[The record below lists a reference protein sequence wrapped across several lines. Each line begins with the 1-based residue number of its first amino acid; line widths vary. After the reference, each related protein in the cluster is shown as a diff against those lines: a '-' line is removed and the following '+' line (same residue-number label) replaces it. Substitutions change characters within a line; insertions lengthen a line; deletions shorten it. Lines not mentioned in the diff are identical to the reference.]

1 MRKILA
7 TLFLAGASAAV
18 LAEDQIITPN
28 PLSQDAAPGSAV
40 SIGIDYNTVPAGD
53 TTGLGLRV
61 HFDSSKLTF
70 NDATYGP
77 DGDGFA
83 QPVSGPNADA
93 DDLDNDPSTDQFV
106 LLAWVDLGG
115 NFPGVDPATLAT
127 ANFTTAADFAGTTLI
142 NFSASS
148 TAAGFTFGP
157 NSATISSGGGGGGGG
172 GGLAPTPVPDAD
184 LLGLSFDDISA
195 VLTAAGFTT
204 INTIEQF
211 DANATPGTVL
221 IVSQD
226 PTTRTATLTV
236 ATDSPPGGGGGPTEP
251 TGPTGPTGPVQPIP
265 SISSFGLL
273 LLTPLLGLVA
283 MFRRKK

>member
-7 TLFLAGASAAV
+7 TLFLAGASTAV
-18 LAEDQIITPN
+18 LADDQIITAN
-28 PLSQDAAPGSAV
+28 PISQDAAAGSAV
-40 SIGIDYNTVPAGD
+40 SVGIDYNTVPVD
-53 TTGLGLRV
+53 ETLTGLGLRV

-70 NDATYGP
+70 NDAVYGP
-77 DGDGFA
+77 DA
-83 QPVSGPNADA
+83 VSLSQPVSGPTADA
-93 DDLDNDPSTDQFV
+93 ADDDSDPTTDQFV
-106 LLAWVDLGG
+106 ILTWVDLGG
-115 NFPGVDPATLAT
+115 NFPGVDPATLA
-127 ANFTTAADFAGTTLI
+127 AVNFTTAADFTGTTSV

-148 TAAGFTFGP
+148 TAAGFDLGP
-157 NSATISSGGGGGGGG
+157 NSATINSGDGGGGGGGG
-172 GGLAPTPVPDAD
+172 PAPTPVPDAD
-184 LLGLSFDDISA
+184 LIGLSFDDISA

-236 ATDSPPGGGGGPTEP
+236 ATDSPPGGGGGPT
-251 TGPTGPTGPVQPIP
+251 GPVGPLGPVQPIP